1 VSDLKKRIE
10 NQPNIVTTAKLFLD
24 CKLVDGPTPR
34 PCVSESTIV
43 FTLDREAIEQITSRT
58 KIVSVGVG
66 FGDSKEPEVVMP
78 EKVELVLVAHDW
90 RLGIVIVIV
99 ILTAVLLWE
108 YGRHTNMLRDGPPPQ
123 KQDAGTNQTS
133 FTYLSYLPGFK
144 ASMPNRAEL
153 ATYSLAKVQ
162 MAWWSFF
169 IVSAF
174 LFIWLAVG
182 EFNSL
187 TTSTLVLLGIS
198 VGTTVASRMVTS
210 NKQSTAQDLAAK
222 TGVLKQQ
229 VDQLTGTPNV
239 NLTPLKQDLDSKMLQ
254 LTQAQTQLNQLTTP
268 PDEAKSHGFLTDI
281 MSDENGISIHRF
293 QMVIWTV
300 VLALIFVHE
309 VYKTLG
315 MPQFPDT
322 LLTLM
327 GISSGTYVALKVPEK
342 NSVVVQPQ
350 TAV

>member
-1 VSDLKKRIE
+1 
-10 NQPNIVTTAKLFLD
+10 
-24 CKLVDGPTPR
+24 
-34 PCVSESTIV
+34 
-43 FTLDREAIEQITSRT
+43 
-58 KIVSVGVG
+58 
-66 FGDSKEPEVVMP
+66 
-78 EKVELVLVAHDW
+78 
-90 RLGIVIVIV
+90 VIV